1 MFTKIGSVCM
11 RGRKKKENSKT
22 KVISI
27 RVTDPQYDVIKK
39 NDWIRKEVI
48 KRVEEYLNIYTTND
62 K

>member
-1 MFTKIGSVCM
+1 M

-22 KVISI
+22 KVVSI

-48 KRVEEYLNIYTTND
+48 KRVEEYLNIYLTND